1 MIRGFKFSKKYK
13 PKLIFKVDGDN
24 QIKPNEINK
33 FIEII
38 NKDRKIDCAKG
49 DRFSKYKNYKQM
61 PILRLFGNKVLTQI
75 GKMVTGYYNVNDFTN
90 GFFCL
95 KTLA

>member
-61 PILRLFGNKVLTQI
+61 PILRLLGNKVLTQI
-75 GKMVTGYYNVNDFTN
+75 GKMVTG
-90 GFFCL
+90 
-95 KTLA
+95 